1 MIEARRRYGREL
13 NEVVMSKMNNDE
25 KHRQTTLDSDK
36 KDVATKYAAFEK
48 DMRDNHEKKKHM
60 QKSYGATW
68 MKAKGEKEDA
78 LAWQQTVGKAQDAE
92 IIAGDVQRKL
102 RKE

>member
-1 MIEARRRYGREL
+1 
-13 NEVVMSKMNNDE
+13 MSKMNNDE

-60 QKSYGATW
+60 
-68 MKAKGEKEDA
+68 
-78 LAWQQTVGKAQDAE
+78 
-92 IIAGDVQRKL
+92 
-102 RKE
+102 

>member
-1 MIEARRRYGREL
+1 VIEARRRYGREL

-78 LAWQQTVGKAQDAE
+78 LAW
-92 IIAGDVQRKL
+92 
-102 RKE
+102 